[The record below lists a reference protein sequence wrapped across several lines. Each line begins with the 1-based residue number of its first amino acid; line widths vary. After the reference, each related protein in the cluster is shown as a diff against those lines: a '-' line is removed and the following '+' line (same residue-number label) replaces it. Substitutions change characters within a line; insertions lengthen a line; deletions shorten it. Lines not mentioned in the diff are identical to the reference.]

1 MSGEVE
7 RLDATVRGQVQG
19 VGFRYFVRRR
29 ANQLGLS
36 GWVANEPDGTVRCV
50 AEGPS
55 SDLDTL
61 LAALHAGPPGS
72 RVASVDAVRG
82 PATGAF
88 DSFGVRPT
96 GHTGD

>member
-29 ANQLGLS
+29 ATQLGLT
-36 GWVANEPDGTVRCV
+36 GWVANQPDGTVRCV

-55 SDLDTL
+55 PVLDTL
-61 LAALHAGPPGS
+61 LAALRAGPPGS
-72 RVASVDAVRG
+72 HVVGVDAVHG